1 MYEEHFGLREKPFSL
16 IPDAD
21 SVYFSEG
28 HLSAFTMLEY
38 GLLESVGI
46 TLITGAVGA
55 GKTTL
60 IRHLLRRIDDSSLNI
75 GLVNT
80 THTSYGSLLRWIVD
94 AFGVETDGGDEGQML
109 QALRCSLEE
118 SHEKGR
124 RSVVIV
130 DEAQNIVDDD
140 LESLRLL
147 TNLNSDKRQL
157 LQIVLVG
164 QPELLASFYNPT
176 MSQLA
181 QRVSAEYHLEPL
193 SLSDTIRYV
202 RHRMTAVGGG
212 KDVFDANALIAVYF
226 YSGGIPRVINT
237 LCDTGLVYAYAMS
250 AKTVSIELIMGVVKN
265 KQIGGILREGI
276 HSDEARLSACAHIKK
291 QLGIDLL
298 DAVKPTSLELTQG
311 EQRIG

>member
-21 SVYFSEG
+21 SVYFSQA
-28 HLSAFTMLEY
+28 HSSAFTMLEY

-80 THTSYGSLLRWIVD
+80 THTAYGSLLRWIVD

-109 QALRCSLEE
+109 QALRRRLEE
-118 SHEKGR
+118 SHDQGR

-130 DEAQNIVDDD
+130 DEAQNIVNED

-164 QPELLASFYNPT
+164 QPELQASFYDPK

-181 QRVSAEYHLEPL
+181 QRVSAEYYLEPL

-202 RHRMTAVGGG
+202 RHRMNTVGGG
-212 KDVFDANALIAVYF
+212 DDVFEANALIAVYF
-226 YSGGIPRVINT
+226 YSGGIPRIINT

-250 AKTVSIELIMGVVKN
+250 AETVSIDLIIGAVKN
-265 KQIGGILREGI
+265 KQIGGVLREGL
-276 HSDEARLSACAHIKK
+276 HTDEARLSASGYIKK
-291 QLGIDLL
+291 HLGIDLL
-298 DAVKPTSLELTQG
+298 DAVQPTSLEQTKG
-311 EQRIG
+311 ESETG